1 MKQPWFGLSVGP
13 FQLGWWAGVI
23 HPTALS
29 VKKHRHLGASPRSSM
44 GQCISIYLHWGHVEG
59 KCCWAFMYKYVLIE
73 IHIWYISAF
82 RGARYLKAFRKS
94 IHHTAVAKSQRC
106 VGKSERDSE
115 KLGKLS
121 FWNPNTPATGFR
133 VVNWHANLYKYNRN
147 NINRPLYEYVLS
159 MYVSHVYLYVWVC
172 IVNACISCTSA
183 CMYLHITLYNYI
195 YIWACQQ
202 S

>member
-1 MKQPWFGLSVGP
+1 MKQPWLGLSVGP

-29 VKKHRHLGASPRSSM
+29 VKKHRHLKGGSPRFSM

-59 KCCWAFMYKYVLIE
+59 KCCWALMYKYVLIE

-82 RGARYLKAFRKS
+82 MCARYLKAFPKS

-133 VVNWHANLYKYNRN
+133 VVNWHANLYKYNRK
-147 NINRPLYEYVLS
+147 ILTDQCMSMYCQCMYLMYICMYEYVLL
-159 MYVSHVYLYVWVC
+159 MHVSHVHLPVC
-172 IVNACISCTSA
+172 ICI
-183 CMYLHITLYNYI
+183 
-195 YIWACQQ
+195 
-202 S
+202 